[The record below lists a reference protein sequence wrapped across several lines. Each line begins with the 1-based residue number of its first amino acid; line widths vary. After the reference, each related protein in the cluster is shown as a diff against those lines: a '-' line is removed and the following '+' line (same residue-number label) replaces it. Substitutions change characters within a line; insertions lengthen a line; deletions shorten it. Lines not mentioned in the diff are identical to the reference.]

1 MTSSRSAGA
10 SRVVSTVLPALTVVL
25 GLVLVLYM
33 ITVEGEPGALPL
45 LLTAGGLAWWVAA
58 RMRRGRA

>member
-10 SRVVSTVLPALTVVL
+10 SRVFSTVLPALTVVL

-45 LLTAGGLAWWVAA
+45 LLTAGGLVWWVAA

>member
-45 LLTAGGLAWWVAA
+45 LLTAGGLVWWVAA
-58 RMRRGRA
+58 RMRRGRT